1 MKEILN
7 QIFDIEQKS
16 EKKDIDIFNR
26 NIRRLYHEIEVLGF
40 VAKNPLGE
48 KYSLER
54 TDIEA
59 TLMSDFKPK
68 MKITKVLKPIIFTT
82 TNGQMQLVQK
92 GVVIVE

>member
-7 QIFDIEQKS
+7 QIYDIEQKS
-16 EKKDIDIFNR
+16 EKRNIDFFER
-26 NIRRLYHEIEVLGF
+26 NIRRLYHEIEKQGYIV
-40 VAKNPLGE
+40 KNPLGE

-59 TLMSDFKPK
+59 TLMTDFYNE
-68 MKITKVLKPIIFTT
+68 MKIVKVLKPIVYHSINDT
-82 TNGQMQLVQK
+82 MVIVQK